1 MSNMKL
7 LLSAAAIGLVSL
19 SPLRAVQQPP
29 DRGDTPGL
37 GWGNGGSNGS
47 QSLAVPGPVAGVG
60 LPILVVAGG
69 YVWVRRRIRRGK
81 EQNGTD

>member
-1 MSNMKL
+1 MSSMKL
-7 LLSAAAIGLVSL
+7 LLCTAALTLFSL
-19 SPLRAVQQPP
+19 SPLSAAQPP

-37 GWGNGGSNGS
+37 GWGKGGSNGS

-69 YVWVRRRIRRGK
+69 YVWLRRRIRGRK
-81 EQNGTD
+81 EQNRAD